1 MDFQFEDTLK
11 KKTKFATTEAFVFF
25 PTVKPIRKTEESA
38 MIRDALVFKDIG
50 NEYFQEKNFYDAIAN
65 YNKAISKME
74 KMGIQSNFLEL
85 ALCYQN
91 RAAAYEQMKQIESS
105 IMAAT
110 KAIEIDETYAK
121 AYYRRAKC
129 FIEQKKMYCA
139 LQDMVQACI
148 LEKFKNKMYNN
159 IAAELNTKFSKY
171 LEGEIE
177 KFSEI

>member
-1 MDFQFEDTLK
+1 MDFQFEGSLK

-25 PTVKPIRKTEESA
+25 PTAKPIRKTEESA
-38 MIRDALVFKDIG
+38 VIRDALVFKDIG
-50 NEYFQEKNFYDAIAN
+50 NEYFQEKNFDDAIAN

-74 KMGIQSNFLEL
+74 KIDIKTNFVEL

-91 RAAAYEQMKQIESS
+91 RAAAHEQMKEIESS

-121 AYYRRAKC
+121 AYYRRAKG
-129 FIEQKKMYCA
+129 FIEQQKLYCA

-159 IAAELNTKFSKY
+159 IVAELNSRFGKCF
-171 LEGEIE
+171 
-177 KFSEI
+177 